1 VRLEHLWLLALPLLA
16 VAGCNVDLSG
26 GAVNRAESNVIAE
39 GVLYSVRYDRGDG
52 KPRQITRYS
61 LLSEGGGEW
70 NIDARAKLTREAL
83 IITYPKKT
91 GFGPHVIPMGR
102 LHEVQFGDGMIT
114 MPIPSSTPTPME
126 SDHHAA
132 ENP

>member
-1 VRLEHLWLLALPLLA
+1 MRLEHTGLLALPLLA
-16 VAGCNVDLSG
+16 LAGCNVDFSG
-26 GAVNRAESNVIAE
+26 AAVNRAESTVIAE

-52 KPRQITRYS
+52 KPWQITRYS

-70 NIDARAKLTREAL
+70 NVDARAKLTNEAL
-83 IITYPKKT
+83 IITYPRKT
-91 GFGPHVIPMGR
+91 GFGPHVIPISR

-114 MPIPSSTPTPME
+114 MPIPSSTPME

-132 ENP
+132 AEH